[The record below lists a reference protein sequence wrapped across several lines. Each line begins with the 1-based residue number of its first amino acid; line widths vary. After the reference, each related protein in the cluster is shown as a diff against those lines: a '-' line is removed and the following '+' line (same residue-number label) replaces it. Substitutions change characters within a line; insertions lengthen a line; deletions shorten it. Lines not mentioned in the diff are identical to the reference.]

1 MRPSAALLQS
11 PRLLCW
17 LQFSGRGSD
26 DSVPEGG
33 FKPPQVLANRVK
45 VGTKLLGMLK
55 AVLPDFRYKRVFHGS
70 SPKKASGGTISGHS
84 YPAFSTVCR
93 IIIFV
98 NGLLICEKFQ
108 VAMNSIPEM
117 AAMAT

>member
-11 PRLLCW
+11 PRLLGW

-26 DSVPEGG
+26 DSFPERGL
-33 FKPPQVLANRVK
+33 KHPQVFTNRVN
-45 VGTKLLGMLK
+45 VGMKLPGMLK
-55 AVLPDFRYKRVFHGS
+55 AKLSDFLYKWVFHGS
-70 SPKKASGGTISGHS
+70 SPKNASGGTISGHS
-84 YPAFSTVCR
+84 YPAFSTACL

-98 NGLLICEKFQ
+98 NGLLMCEKFQ
-108 VAMNSIPEM
+108 VTMNSIPEM

>member
-33 FKPPQVLANRVK
+33 FKLPQVLANRVK
-45 VGTKLLGMLK
+45 VRLELLGMLK
-55 AVLPDFRYKRVFHGS
+55 AVLPDFGYKRVFHGS
-70 SPKKASGGTISGHS
+70 SPKKASGGTICGHS

-108 VAMNSIPEM
+108 VTMNSIPEM